1 MPPQTAQISR
11 LIDALRLRGPS
22 TARELSEALGVSQ
35 PTISRAV
42 AAAGGR
48 VVRWGQT
55 NRVRY
60 AALRDVRRL
69 GTEWPIFR
77 IDTQGRPREFG
88 RLTALYGAG
97 SLVQTA
103 NPPRWMRDDFIDGYF
118 PGVPW
123 FLDDQRPQG
132 FLGRQFARRWSSDLG
147 LPTDILR
154 WDDDAVLA
162 ALLLHGEDGTGDFV
176 LGEDALERAL
186 QAEPNAIPSASRTH
200 RYAELAEAALAGE
213 SVGSSA
219 AGEQP
224 KFTATVQD
232 ADGAVRHVIVKFSEP
247 VESNSAARRW
257 ADLLICEHLANEV
270 LAEHGNPG
278 AHTELVWSHG
288 RMCLEV
294 TRFDRVGTHGR
305 RGCVTLAAWSDAHDG
320 ERDDWA
326 RATERMQQQ
335 GWIGP
340 GTQEQAR
347 QRWWFGRM
355 IGNNDMHFGNLS
367 FFLGDALP
375 LQLTPNYD
383 MLPMMYRPASSGEV
397 VTREFRP
404 ATPTSD
410 LVQWREAAALG
421 ELFWRR
427 VLQHAE
433 ISGDFRRIAE
443 ANGEAI
449 SRMRQRFGAD
459 ANLTMP

>member
-1 MPPQTAQISR
+1 
-11 LIDALRLRGPS
+11 
-22 TARELSEALGVSQ
+22 VSQ
-35 PTISRAV
+35 PTISRAI

-340 GTQEQAR
+340 GTQKQAR